1 MRKCAGAPTDHRD
14 VLSLISA
21 EPLVQQI
28 VGQVITAVSQLTA
41 RMLSVQPT
49 VEVGQSPA
57 LGEDGAG
64 QVWPPVVEIPRIVT
78 QSDISRGRR
87 ASQTWAL
94 GCLWESSSCCR
105 GSCCCS
111 RQWTPTSFSPREN
124 LAWRSW
130 SCSLPCSGNI
140 STSDLRSR
148 PSLGVWNT
156 SRLKTPSLHNYGWW
170 YQDDI
175 I

>member
-41 RMLSVQPT
+41 RMLPVQPT

-64 QVWPPVVEIPRIVT
+64 QVWPPVIEIPIEASERSYLVE
-78 QSDISRGRR
+78 RR
-87 ASQTWAL
+87 LTDL
-94 GCLWESSSCCR
+94 GTRMSVGDFQL
-105 GSCCCS
+105 
-111 RQWTPTSFSPREN
+111 
-124 LAWRSW
+124 L
-130 SCSLPCSGNI
+130 
-140 STSDLRSR
+140 
-148 PSLGVWNT
+148 
-156 SRLKTPSLHNYGWW
+156 
-170 YQDDI
+170 
-175 I
+175 